1 MFLHVFGS
9 PSHESSD
16 RCRRSVEDIDPV
28 FLAVAPETILVRP
41 IRSTLIHYTRRPI
54 SQGTIDNVR
63 VACYPSDIG
72 GTPVDILILDI
83 EDPLVSRRY
92 ANQIAGSR
100 MHDPFRLS
108 SSAGRVQ

>member
-28 FLAVAPETILVRP
+28 FFAVAPETILVRP
-41 IRSTLIHYTRRPI
+41 IRSTLVHYTRSTI

-72 GTPVDILILDI
+72 GAPVDVLVFDI
-83 EDPLVSRRY
+83 EYPLVSRRY
-92 ANQIAGSR
+92 S
-100 MHDPFRLS
+100 HPV
-108 SSAGRVQ
+108 AGRRVHDSFR